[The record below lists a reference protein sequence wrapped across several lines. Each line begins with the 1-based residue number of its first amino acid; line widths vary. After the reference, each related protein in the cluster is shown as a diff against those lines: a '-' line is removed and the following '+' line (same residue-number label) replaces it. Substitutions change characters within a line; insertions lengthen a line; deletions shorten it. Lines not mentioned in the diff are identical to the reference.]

1 MVFFVCVVFVFL
13 VLAGLYESW
22 TSPLAVILIVPL
34 VLLFAVSGVHLRG
47 MDNNIMT
54 QIGFI
59 VLIGL
64 ACKNAI
70 LIVEF
75 AKQREERGEELVS
88 AVSHASRNRLRP
100 IAMTSLA
107 FIFGVVPLAFG
118 LGSGFELR
126 QSLGTSVFFG
136 MIGVTIAGC
145 IFTPVF
151 YYIIRRLTSKK
162 RAKEAA

>member
-1 MVFFVCVVFVFL
+1 
-13 VLAGLYESW
+13 
-22 TSPLAVILIVPL
+22 
-34 VLLFAVSGVHLRG
+34 
-47 MDNNIMT
+47 MT

-126 QSLGTSVFFG
+126 QSLGTSVF
-136 MIGVTIAGC
+136 
-145 IFTPVF
+145 
-151 YYIIRRLTSKK
+151 L
-162 RAKEAA
+162 E